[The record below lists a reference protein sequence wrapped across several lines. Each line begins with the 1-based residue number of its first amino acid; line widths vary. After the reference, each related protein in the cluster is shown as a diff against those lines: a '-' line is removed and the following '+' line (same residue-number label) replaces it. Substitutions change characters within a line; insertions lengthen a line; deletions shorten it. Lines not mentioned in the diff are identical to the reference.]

1 MVLFPACLWDRGGRQ
16 GEIFILVTLA
26 RQVSHLCTGKRVARI
41 PFMREY
47 HIITEYTVITR
58 HRILDLG
65 LQASLL
71 VPTAHIPLRCR
82 EVTRMTLT
90 SEKLCE

>member
-1 MVLFPACLWDRGGRQ
+1 MDIGRRMVLFPACLWARGGRQ

-47 HIITEYTVITR
+47 HIITEYTVIT
-58 HRILDLG
+58 
-65 LQASLL
+65 
-71 VPTAHIPLRCR
+71 
-82 EVTRMTLT
+82 
-90 SEKLCE
+90 

>member
-1 MVLFPACLWDRGGRQ
+1 MVLFPACLWARGGRQ

-47 HIITEYTVITR
+47 HIITEYTVIT
-58 HRILDLG
+58 
-65 LQASLL
+65 
-71 VPTAHIPLRCR
+71 
-82 EVTRMTLT
+82 
-90 SEKLCE
+90 